1 MNMNATAEKMKAP
14 VIRNGV
20 DVDALVATLAAIRK
34 DPEIAEFRFHAANRW
49 HGADCNVTTVTGF
62 YGAKQEQPHA
72 QPFVMECGEPPVL
85 LGQDRGAN
93 PVEFL
98 LNALIG
104 CLTTTMVFHAA
115 ARSIEIEAVDS
126 TLEGDIDLR
135 GFLGISADVRKGYRE
150 IRVKMRV
157 KSKGSPHVL
166 RELAQYS
173 PVYDVCSRAL
183 PVKVEVETY

>member
-1 MNMNATAEKMKAP
+1 MNATAGKIAAP
-14 VIRNGV
+14 AIRNGV
-20 DVDALVATLAAIRK
+20 DVGALFATIAAVK
-34 DPEIAEFRFHAANRW
+34 DDPSIAEFRFRASNRW
-49 HGADCNVTTVTGF
+49 LGGDRNLTTVAGF

-72 QPFVMECGEPPVL
+72 RPFEMECGEPPVL

-115 ARSIEIEAVDS
+115 ARGIEIGSVES

-135 GFLGISADVRKGYRE
+135 GFLGISPEVRKGYRE

-157 KSKGSPHVL
+157 QSKGSPALL

-173 PVYDVCSRAL
+173 PVFDVCSRAL
-183 PVKVEVETY
+183 PVRVEVETY